1 MIPTPMIPYDTAFK
15 IEAQFVMPDGRQG
28 VLKFPITD
36 SLRINTEYSYCGTKT
51 VDVSFSTGE
60 FSVEFAEDTPA
71 PTAEIEKELLDE
83 AEPLKPLKK
92 EEEMLTGNFIAAIF
106 PDRHGEYQP
115 DAKVYYYEIS
125 SRCYSLPVV
134 GDLIQVTENRRVNK
148 DFVDDRLTLG
158 PAKKDPYGDSWLQV
172 IKVLQNVKYS
182 CMPAEMEAVAAL
194 SSWTQI
200 LDYEGRRTTKANI
213 DDFLSPCDT
222 KAETD
227 FTTLSEKLKEEK
239 SLTINISDLDMKN
252 ITVPADS
259 INAISIDDSLRLSFK
274 NGHEFKVYNMEDK
287 NMNMRKLM
295 GDFMFGKFDNT
306 TVKYSFNG
314 IAFQSADGTYNVY
327 NEDGT
332 LTNVSDMVIDIPV
345 FAIPVAKADLKVGD
359 VILHPADRTPLVV
372 KENAQTAIIAVE
384 PKSNEV
390 KTFAPKKSIFGFD
403 FYTKITTPMDMFGGA
418 NADES
423 NPFGNMLPFL
433 MFSDGEFDM
442 NTMLMFTMMNGSKG
456 NKGFD
461 ANMMLPLMLMSDKKG
476 GEKID
481 PFMLMLM
488 TGGNFGNFG
497 KSNATKDTN
506 EG

>member
-1 MIPTPMIPYDTAFK
+1 MIDDIPTPTSK
-15 IEAQFVMPDGRQG
+15 IKD
-28 VLKFPITD
+28 
-36 SLRINTEYSYCGTKT
+36 
-51 VDVSFSTGE
+51 
-60 FSVEFAEDTPA
+60 
-71 PTAEIEKELLDE
+71 ELLDK

-92 EEEMLTGNFIAAIF
+92 EEEMLIGNFIAAIF
-106 PDRHGEYQP
+106 PDKYGLYQP

-125 SRCYSLPVV
+125 DRCHSIPVA
-134 GDLIQVTENRRVNK
+134 GDLIKVTENRRVNK
-148 DFVDDRLTLG
+148 NFGDDRLAFG
-158 PAKKDPYGDSWLQV
+158 PTKKDPYDDNWLQV
-172 IKVLQNVKYS
+172 IKVLQGVKYS

-200 LDYEGRRTTKANI
+200 LDFKVSRAIK
-213 DDFLSPCDT
+213 
-222 KAETD
+222 
-227 FTTLSEKLKEEK
+227 EKLKEEK
-239 SLTINISDLDMKN
+239 TLTINTSDLDTSN
-252 ITVPADS
+252 I
-259 INAISIDDSLRLSFK
+259 AISTDKVNSISVDDSLRFSFK
-274 NGHEFKVYNMEDK
+274 NGKEFKVYNMEDK

-423 NPFGNMLPFL
+423 NPFGNVLPFL

-442 NTMLMFTMMNGSKG
+442 NTMFMFTMMNGKG

-461 ANMMLPLMLMSDKKG
+461 TNMMLPLMLMSDKKG
-476 GEKID
+476 GDKID
-481 PFMLMLM
+481 PFMFMLM

-497 KSNATKDTN
+497 KFNATKDTN

>member
-15 IEAQFVMPDGRQG
+15 IEAQFIMPDGRQG

-60 FSVEFAEDTPA
+60 FSVEMMEDAPA
-71 PTAEIEKELLDE
+71 PTAKIEKELLDE

-134 GDLIQVTENRRVNK
+134 GDLIRVTENRRVNK
-148 DFVDDRLTLG
+148 DFVDDRLTMG

-200 LDYEGRRTTKANI
+200 LDYKGRRPTKANI

-239 SLTINISDLDMKN
+239 SLTIDISDLDMKN
-252 ITVPADS
+252 ITVPTDS

-442 NTMLMFTMMNGSKG
+442 NTMLMFTMMNGKG

-476 GEKID
+476 GDKID